1 MSTLD
6 NPLMEQ
12 DQTTSST
19 NIALRYGGIIALV
32 MIVIGLLQYLTGM
45 SDPENAQT
53 PTAMIIGVLTFVVW
67 IGGVVMAVRDYRQS
81 LGGFINF
88 GQAFRTGFTTFL
100 VIAAISA
107 AWNFLF
113 YSFIATDFLEKM
125 LDFMQYAMEDAGA
138 DDSAID
144 MMMGIY
150 GRVYTP
156 GGMTLM
162 SLLGGTMMGAVVS
175 LIIGAVMKKSA
186 PEV

>member
-12 DQTTSST
+12 DQATSST
-19 NIALRYGGIIALV
+19 NIAMRYGGVIALL

-45 SDPENAQT
+45 SDPENAQS
-53 PTAMIIGVLTFVVW
+53 PTAMIIGVLTFGIW
-67 IGGVVMAVRDYRQS
+67 IGGVIMAVRDYRQT
-81 LGGFINF
+81 LGGFMSF
-88 GQAFRTGFTTFL
+88 GQGFRMGFTTFL
-100 VIAAISA
+100 VVAVISA

-113 YSFIATDFLEKM
+113 YSFIATDFLPKM

-162 SLLGGTMMGAVVS
+162 SLLGGTMMGAFVS
-175 LIIGAVMKKSA
+175 LIIGAAMKKRA
-186 PEV
+186 PEL